1 MVGGKVDH
9 DLIEDRH
16 GIAPDRP
23 IVRSKND
30 PLGRRL
36 NRRSTCKES
45 IRVVAKKGH
54 VGHLTAC
61 RQMRGHVVGLTDEP
75 RTGNRIHVRGI
86 SRLQRSFPA

>member
-16 GIAPDRP
+16 GIAPYRP
-23 IVRSKND
+23 IVRPQNN
-30 PLGRRL
+30 PLGSRFD
-36 NRRSTCKES
+36 RRSTCKEP

-61 RQMRGHVVGLTDEP
+61 RQVRWDIVGLTDEP
-75 RTGNRIHVRGI
+75 
-86 SRLQRSFPA
+86 